1 MRHPLNPKKVTSS
14 QPEGHR
20 NSYRPFAQAIPS
32 VWYFFPWGSAGTL
45 GGVGVALFDLENTPH
60 KASQPK
66 ERIQVPT
73 SQPICFPSDDDPI
86 PTGTV
91 THPTAGGRPAPFVR
105 KAIHSLFA
113 RVVEFLR
120 GKNGSVTWL
129 SSAPASRSSM
139 GPNTVVG
146 LVTSSEDRRLLS
158 GICSRNGWNLI
169 LQDTCEEARI
179 GLHRLKSPV
188 VLCDR
193 DLPGQGWRETVEEL
207 ASSPHRACIIL
218 VSGVVDTYLWNE
230 VARTGGFDV
239 LSKPLR
245 EEDVVRAV
253 RLALSYMNRALGTAA
268 TGSGGSGEQL
278 AIGDL

>member
-1 MRHPLNPKKVTSS
+1 M
-14 QPEGHR
+14 
-20 NSYRPFAQAIPS
+20 Y
-32 VWYFFPWGSAGTL
+32 
-45 GGVGVALFDLENTPH
+45 
-60 KASQPK
+60 
-66 ERIQVPT
+66 
-73 SQPICFPSDDDPI
+73 
-86 PTGTV
+86 
-91 THPTAGGRPAPFVR
+91 
-105 KAIHSLFA
+105 SLFA

-120 GKNGSVTWL
+120 GKNGSATWPL
-129 SSAPASRSSM
+129 SSLASRSSR

-179 GLHRLKSPV
+179 ALHRLKSPV

-193 DLPGQGWRETVEEL
+193 DLPGQRWRETVEEL

-253 RLALSYMNRALGTAA
+253 RLALSYMNRA
-268 TGSGGSGEQL
+268 QDRV
-278 AIGDL
+278 IG